1 MTELLPSKSRASAAP
16 VGLLYL
22 SITAI
27 GWGSNWPVSKYLL
40 GLLPPFTLRGGV
52 GVIGAA
58 LIALL
63 AVMRGDSLAVPR
75 KLWPRL
81 ILAAVLNVGCWT
93 VLMGLA
99 LLWLPA
105 SETSMIAY
113 TMAVWASLIAW
124 PVLGERPTPLR
135 IVALVMAL
143 AGIAVIMGGSGFSP
157 TESKWPGF
165 ALALAGS
172 VGFALGTV
180 LMKKYPVALPPL
192 VGTAWQIGLGC
203 LPVTIAGLLIE
214 TSHFERLTPLAWWLL
229 VYSAAGQ
236 CLAYVAYF
244 AALTRLPASIAAIGT
259 LAVPVIGVVTS
270 AIALQEPLGVGQIVA
285 LSFTLVG
292 VALSTRT

>member
-1 MTELLPSKSRASAAP
+1 MTELLPPKPRASVAP
-16 VGLLYL
+16 IGLLYL

-52 GVIGAA
+52 GVIGAV

-63 AVMRGDSLAVPR
+63 AVMRGESLAVPR

-81 ILAAVLNVGCWT
+81 ILASVLNVGCWT

-143 AGIAVIMGGSGFSP
+143 AGIAVIMGGGGFSP

-165 ALALAGS
+165 VLALAGS

-192 VGTAWQIGLGC
+192 VGTAWQIGIGC
-203 LPVTIAGLLIE
+203 LPVTIAGFLIE
-214 TSHFERLTPLAWWLL
+214 TSHFERLTPLAWTLL
-229 VYSAAGQ
+229 AYSAAGQ

-244 AALTRLPASIAAIGT
+244 AALTRLPASIAAMGT
-259 LAVPVIGVVTS
+259 LAVPVIGVLTS
-270 AIALQEPLGVGQIVA
+270 AVALREPLGIVQIAA
-285 LSFTLVG
+285 LGFTLVG